1 MTDAIASKTL
11 SSLNVAYSRATSD
24 RKLYVQDKLM
34 SAAKEIYDIM
44 KREERRKEGICVCG
58 DAKGMARDVHRA
70 LHSILMSEGEYMA
83 HEAEEIVKRLAD
95 NGAVPQGRLVK
106 SAESERSI

>member
-1 MTDAIASKTL
+1 
-11 SSLNVAYSRATSD
+11 
-24 RKLYVQDKLM
+24 M

-44 KREERRKEGICVCG
+44 KGKRGGKEGSIYVCG

-70 LHSILMSEGEYMA
+70 LHSILMSEGEYAA

-95 NGAVPQGRLVK
+95 NGRYHKDVW
-106 SAESERSI
+106 